1 MTRRIRRRTLWLA
14 GIAVATLGMAGTAQ
28 AAADTTPPTLEWV
41 APASGA
47 TVTGQLSET
56 NGNCYVNAT
65 DASGISHA
73 EFYLDGV
80 ALNDEAYVPYSCNW
94 DIAEATPGVHT
105 LQAEAFDTAG
115 NSSTASVSVTVDTG
129 DVLWRADG
137 EQSLVD
143 EWAEYSTT
151 ANCAVTSDTVTT
163 DNNAF
168 RESSVKAKGA
178 YGYEFV
184 VNDGDNCYGERAEL
198 GQALP
203 SRSDFTASRLFNN
216 GDDRWISFQVR
227 LGSDFPVNT
236 PHWNAIAQW
245 KQLVS
250 TTVVPIPMVTL
261 QVHDGA
267 FYLERAA
274 GTASSNATTIP
285 TRLATA
291 ATDRWV
297 KLSMHIKFSTDPS
310 VGFVEIYGDPD
321 GTGMRQLK
329 SLEHFSTLATD
340 ASGNPVPSHSRF
352 GIYRNRTISGTAH
365 VYYDGYTVATTHS
378 AAEAN
383 AH

>member
-1 MTRRIRRRTLWLA
+1 MARRVRRCTLWLA

-28 AAADTTPPTLEWV
+28 AAADTTPPSLEWV

-94 DIAEATPGVHT
+94 DIAGATPGAHT
-105 LQAEAFDTAG
+105 LEAKAFDTAG
-115 NSSTASVSVTVDTG
+115 NSSTASVSVSVDTG

-137 EQSLVD
+137 EQSLVN

-163 DNNAF
+163 DNNAL
-168 RESSVKAKGA
+168 RESPVTAKGSYA
-178 YGYEFV
+178 YQFV

-203 SRSDFTASRLFNN
+203 SRTNFTASRLFNN

-227 LGSDFPVNT
+227 LASDFPINT
-236 PHWNAIAQW
+236 PYWNVIAQW
-245 KQLVS
+245 KQLIAASGTDGSPVLA
-250 TTVVPIPMVTL
+250 M
-261 QVHDGA
+261 QVRDGRY
-267 FYLERAA
+267 YLENN
-274 GTASSNATTIP
+274 ASDGSWKSIAV
-285 TRLATA
+285 ASA
-291 ATDRWV
+291 VSGRWAHF
-297 KLSMHIKFSTDPS
+297 SMRVKFSPDSS
-310 VGFVEIYGDPD
+310 VGFVEIWGDPD
-321 GTGMRQLK
+321 GAGMRQL
-329 SLEHFSTLATD
+329 LAPTHMATLRQQDNGT
-340 ASGNPVPSHSRF
+340 PVPSHARI
-352 GIYRNRTISGTAH
+352 GIYRDSRISGTSH
-365 VYYDGYTVATTHS
+365 LYYDGYTVATDRS
-378 AAEAN
+378 AAEAG
-383 AH
+383 AF